1 MSETETLPPKTKK
14 PSDLLQDDKDVQQA
28 IKDAEEEAR
37 KRKEMESKTKWR
49 RIKETLVEW
58 GSISS
63 CHGIPHMAQAHS
75 CMAIIVWIFI
85 LVVCFSIFLYLFI
98 DTLVQFLSFEKLVEL
113 QMDLD
118 EMVFPSVTICNINP
132 YKESAIEQNEQ
143 LKALLTV
150 YDEVVNKAN

>member
-1 MSETETLPPKTKK
+1 MTETLPPKTKQ
-14 PSDLLQDDKDVQQA
+14 PSDLLQDDKDIQQA
-28 IKDAEEEAR
+28 IKDAEEEAK

-63 CHGIPHMAQAHS
+63 CH
-75 CMAIIVWIFI
+75 
-85 LVVCFSIFLYLFI
+85 VVCFSIFLYLFI